1 MTIAEVSE
9 QLNISADT
17 LRYYEKIGLIPP
29 VKRNRGG
36 IRDYGETDLNWVEF
50 IKYMRG
56 AGLSIEVLTEYVRL
70 AMLGD
75 KTIEARKN
83 ILIEQRKQLTVRM
96 EEMQKT
102 MDKLNYKI
110 EQYENTL
117 LKKEKEFIP
126 SYQ

>member
-1 MTIAEVSE
+1 MTIAEASE
-9 QLNISADT
+9 QLNISTDT

-56 AGLSIEVLTEYVRL
+56 AGLSIEVLTEYVRF
-70 AMLGD
+70 AMQGD

-83 ILIEQRKQLTVRM
+83 ILIEQRKQLGVRM

-117 LKKEKEFIP
+117 LKKEKELIP
-126 SYQ
+126 STQ